1 MRRGEAAYQRR
12 TKRCGALP
20 MPDPSSLTLVA
31 DIGGT
36 NTRVALAR
44 GREVQAGTIR
54 RFPNEAYPGLEPVL
68 RRYIDEAGGAAP
80 VATCVAVA
88 GPVKDGEAQL
98 TNRDWHIDGALLTRG
113 TGARVTAILNDLQ
126 AQGHA
131 LGHIDAANTRVLV
144 SFPEASPFAAK
155 LVVNVGTGFNIA
167 VVFDTEGGRLV
178 PPAEAGHVT
187 LPVRD
192 ETDLRLAR
200 FVGAQHGFASVEEV
214 LSGRGIVQVHDWLG
228 QEEGDETRAS
238 SAEIMAALGEGAES
252 RATRA
257 GRVFA
262 RMLGAVSGDLALTTL
277 PFGGVWLVGG
287 LARAFAPYLAEFG
300 FVEAFRDKGRFSGFM
315 EAFGVGVVEDDN
327 AALTGCASH
336 LAGLLR
342 VGHSPA

>member
-1 MRRGEAAYQRR
+1 
-12 TKRCGALP
+12 
-20 MPDPSSLTLVA
+20 MPYAPDTLTLVA

-44 GREVQAGTIR
+44 GRSVLTETIR
-54 RFPNEAYPGLEPVL
+54 RYANSENAGLAPVL
-68 RRYIDEAGGAAP
+68 RRYVAEMGDVDTAA
-80 VATCVAVA
+80 ACVAVA
-88 GPVKDGEAQL
+88 GPVKDGCGTL
-98 TNRDWHIDGALLTRG
+98 TNLDWSIDGATLAEA
-113 TGARVTAILNDLQ
+113 TGAEVTAILNDLQ

-131 LGHIDAANTRVLV
+131 LGHIDPANTRVV
-144 SFPEASPFAAK
+144 VPFPEAPVGAPR

-167 VVFDTEGGRLV
+167 QVFDQGIHRLV

-192 ETDLRLAR
+192 EADLRMAQ

-228 QEEGDETRAS
+228 REEGDLTRAT
-238 SAEIMAALGEGAES
+238 SAEIMAAIARGGDS
-252 RATRA
+252 RAERA
-257 GRVFA
+257 GRAFV
-262 RMLGAVSGDLALTTL
+262 RVLGAVSGDLALTTL

-287 LARAFAPYLAEFG
+287 LARAFAPYLEGFG

-315 EAFGVGVVEDDN
+315 EQFGVGVVEDDN

-336 LAGLLR
+336 LAALLGDR
-342 VGHSPA
+342 A

>member
-1 MRRGEAAYQRR
+1 
-12 TKRCGALP
+12 
-20 MPDPSSLTLVA
+20 MPDPTQSLTLVA

-36 NTRVALAR
+36 NTRVALAQ
-44 GREVQAGTIR
+44 GREVLPGTIR
-54 RFPNEAYPGLEPVL
+54 RFPNEAFEGLEPVL
-68 RRYIDEAGGAAP
+68 RRYLNEEANGAAP
-80 VATCVAVA
+80 MAACVAVA
-88 GPVKDGEAQL
+88 GPVKDGQARL
-98 TNRDWHIDGALLTRG
+98 TNRDWHIDGPLLTRG
-113 TGARVTAILNDLQ
+113 TGAPVRAILNDLQ

-131 LGHIDAANTRVLV
+131 LGHIDPANTRVLV
-144 SFPEASPFAAK
+144 PFPEASPHAAK
-155 LVVNVGTGFNIA
+155 LVVNLGTGFNIA
-167 VVFDTEGGRLV
+167 VVYETEGGRLV

-200 FVGAQHGFASVEEV
+200 FVGAHHGFASVEEV

-228 QEEGDETRAS
+228 QEEGDTTPAT
-238 SAEIMAALGEGAES
+238 SAEIISALT
-252 RATRA
+252 RAGDNRAKRA
-257 GRVFA
+257 GRVFV

-287 LARAFAPYLAEFG
+287 LARAFAPHLASFG
-300 FVEAFRDKGRFSGFM
+300 FVEAFRDKGRFSGFL

-336 LAGLLR
+336 LTGLLR

>member
-1 MRRGEAAYQRR
+1 MSY
-12 TKRCGALP
+12 P
-20 MPDPSSLTLVA
+20 PDTLTLVA

-36 NTRVALAR
+36 NTRVALAQGQR
-44 GREVQAGTIR
+44 VLIETIR
-54 RFPNEAYPGLEPVL
+54 RYANAENAGLTPVL
-68 RRYIDEAGGAAP
+68 RRYLAEMGGVDPAA
-80 VATCVAVA
+80 ACVAVA
-88 GPVKDGEAQL
+88 GPVKEGRGTL
-98 TNRDWHIDGALLTRG
+98 TNLDWSFDGAELAEA
-113 TGARVTAILNDLQ
+113 TGAEVTAVLNDLQ

-131 LGHIDAANTRVLV
+131 LGYIDPANTRVV
-144 SFPEASPFAAK
+144 VPFPKAPEGAAR

-167 VVFDTEGGRLV
+167 QVFDQEGRRLV

-192 ETDLRLAR
+192 EADLRLAR

-228 QEEGDETRAS
+228 HEEGDSSPAT
-238 SAEIMAALGEGAES
+238 SAEIMATIAEGGDT

-257 GRVFA
+257 GRVFV
-262 RMLGAVSGDLALTTL
+262 RVLGAASGDLALTTL

-287 LARAFAPYLAEFG
+287 LARAFAPYLGAFG

-315 EAFGVGVVEDDN
+315 EQFGIGVVEDDN

-336 LAGLLR
+336 LAALLR
-342 VGHSPA
+342 VGTAQG

>member
-1 MRRGEAAYQRR
+1 
-12 TKRCGALP
+12 
-20 MPDPSSLTLVA
+20 MPHAPDTLTLVA

-36 NTRVALAR
+36 NTRVALAQ
-44 GREVQAGTIR
+44 GRRVLESSIR
-54 RFPNEAYPGLEPVL
+54 RYPNEAYPGLEPVL
-68 RRYIDEAGGAAP
+68 RRYLEEEGGVDPLAA
-80 VATCVAVA
+80 CVAVA
-88 GPVKDGEAQL
+88 GPVKDGKATL
-98 TNRDWHIDGALLTRG
+98 TNRAWTIDGTLLSRA
-113 TGARVTAILNDLQ
+113 TGAEVTAILNDLQ

-131 LGHIDAANTRVLV
+131 LGHIDPAHARIVVPFPAA
-144 SFPEASPFAAK
+144 SHHAAK

-167 VVFDTEGGRLV
+167 QVFDTEGGRLV

-200 FVGAQHGFASVEEV
+200 FLGAAHGFASVEEA
-214 LSGRGIVQVHDWLG
+214 LSGRGVVQVYDWLG
-228 QEEGDETRAS
+228 QEEGDPSRAG
-238 SAEIMAALGEGAES
+238 SAEIMAAVATGGDS

-257 GRVFA
+257 ARVFV
-262 RMLGAVSGDLALTTL
+262 RLLGAVSGDLALTTL

-287 LARAFAPYLAEFG
+287 LARAFAPHLDQYG
-300 FVEAFRDKGRFSGFM
+300 FVQAFRDKGRFSGFM
-315 EAFGVGVVEDDN
+315 EQFGVGVVEDDN